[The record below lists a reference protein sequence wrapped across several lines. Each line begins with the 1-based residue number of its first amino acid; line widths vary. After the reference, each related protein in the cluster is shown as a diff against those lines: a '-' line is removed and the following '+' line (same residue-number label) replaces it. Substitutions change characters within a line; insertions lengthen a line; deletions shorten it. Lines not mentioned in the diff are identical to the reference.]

1 MIKVGV
7 IGTGS
12 MGQNHVR
19 IYSEIAELI
28 GIADADENN
37 LNGLSRKFNVQ
48 GYTNYHDLLACEDLQ
63 AISIATPTATHLE
76 VGLAAMEAGKHLLIE
91 KPLTIDPDDA
101 TKLIQAAKNK
111 NLVLA
116 VGHVERHNPVVGFTK
131 NLLNN
136 KKFGELIST
145 SSRRV
150 SSFPSR
156 IKDVG
161 VILDLGI
168 HDIDVL
174 RYLVGREVKSIYALA
189 GTYNPNTGKK
199 FEDHAN
205 ILLEFD
211 DPKGSIP
218 GFIEVNWLTPMKV
231 RKVAL
236 TCSENFVELDY
247 ITQSLEVSASTVME
261 FDIGDL
267 YHVPQKYDIRKIAV
281 KQEEPLKNELQDFL
295 NAVEKGLEPL
305 ITGEDALKTL
315 QIAQASMESYK
326 TGSKIEL

>member
-1 MIKVGV
+1 MVNVGV

-19 IYSEIAELI
+19 IYSEIADLF
-28 GIADADENN
+28 GIADANEEVINN
-37 LNGLSRKFNVQ
+37 LSTKFNVK
-48 GYTNYHDLLACEDLQ
+48 GYTDYHELLAEDELV
-63 AISIATPTATHLE
+63 AVSIATPTVSHLE
-76 VGLAAMEAGKHLLIE
+76 VGMAALEAGKHVLIE
-91 KPLTIDPDDA
+91 KPLTIDPQDS
-101 TKLIQAAKNK
+101 TKLIQAAKNN

-131 NLLNN
+131 NLLGNN
-136 KKFGELIST
+136 KFGELISA

-150 SSFPSR
+150 SSFPAR

-174 RYLVGREVKSIYALA
+174 RYLVGKEVKSIYALA
-189 GTYNPNTGKK
+189 GTAGPNSDLK

-205 ILLEFD
+205 ILLEFEG
-211 DPKGSIP
+211 PKGSIP

-231 RKVAL
+231 RKVSL

-261 FDIGDL
+261 FDVGDL
-267 YHVPQKYDIRKIAV
+267 YHVPQKYDIRKITV
-281 KQEEPLKNELQDFL
+281 KQEEPLKNELLDFL
-295 NAVEKGLEPL
+295 KAVETGSIPL
-305 ITGEDALKTL
+305 VTGEDAFMTLK
-315 QIAQASMESYK
+315 IAEASKESYT

>member
-1 MIKVGV
+1 MMKVGV

-19 IYSEIAELI
+19 IYSEIAELV
-28 GIADADENN
+28 GIADADENS
-37 LNGLSRKFNVQ
+37 LNKLSKKFNVN
-48 GYTNYHDLLACEDLQ
+48 GYTDYNDLLAIDDLT
-63 AISIATPTATHLE
+63 AVSIATPTVTHLE
-76 VGLAAMEAGKHLLIE
+76 VGMAAIEAGKHLLVE
-91 KPLTIDPDDA
+91 KPLTINPDDA
-101 TKLIQAAKNK
+101 LKLIQAAKNK

-131 NLLNN
+131 NLLEN
-136 KKFGELIST
+136 KKFGELISAA
-145 SSRRV
+145 SRRV

-174 RYLVGREVKSIYALA
+174 RYLVGRDVKSIYTLA
-189 GTYNPNTGKK
+189 GTYNPNTDKK

-205 ILLEFD
+205 ILLEFEN
-211 DPKGSIP
+211 PKGSIP

-231 RKVAL
+231 RKVSL

-247 ITQSLEVSASTVME
+247 ITQSLEVSASSVME

-267 YHVPQKYDIRKIAV
+267 YHVPQKYDIRKMAV
-281 KQEEPLKNELQDFL
+281 KQEEPLKNELSDFL
-295 NAVEKGLEPL
+295 NAVETGSEPL

-315 QIAQASMESYK
+315 QIGQASLESYQ